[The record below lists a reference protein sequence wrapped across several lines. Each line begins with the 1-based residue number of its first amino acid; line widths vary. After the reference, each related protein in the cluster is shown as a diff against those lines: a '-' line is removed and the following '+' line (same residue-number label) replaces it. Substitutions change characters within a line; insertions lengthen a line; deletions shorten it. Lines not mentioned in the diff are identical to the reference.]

1 MEDIDT
7 LNVRSKMSMLD
18 LREAMTC
25 DVINN
30 FLRTLRESDFYI
42 EHIYTRGGC
51 YQLYK
56 ILKTLWPEAQPYA
69 LGKGKGMAHVAT
81 KICGLLWDISGEVM
95 DGDNEF
101 HPMTHEE
108 MTIAEE
114 WSFAANNDLY
124 LGECPVCG
132 QPITIDRKKLL
143 NK

>member
-1 MEDIDT
+1 MTQHPKIIVNGETYDITDGDT
-7 LNVRSKMSMLD
+7 VDVRSKMSMPD

-30 FLRTLRESDFYI
+30 FLWALRESDFYI

-69 LGKGKGMAHVAT
+69 LGAGKEMAHVAT
-81 KICGLLWDISGEVM
+81 RICGLLWDIDGEVM

-101 HPMTHEE
+101 QLYASIFYTLV
-108 MTIAEE
+108 T
-114 WSFAANNDLY
+114 NNKHMN
-124 LGECPVCG
+124 VCFRG
-132 QPITIDRKKLL
+132 
-143 NK
+143 